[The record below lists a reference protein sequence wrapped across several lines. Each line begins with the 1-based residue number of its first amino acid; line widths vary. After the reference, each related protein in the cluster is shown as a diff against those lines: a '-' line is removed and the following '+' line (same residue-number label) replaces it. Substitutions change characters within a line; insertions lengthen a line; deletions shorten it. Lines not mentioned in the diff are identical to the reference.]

1 MRLCGFSR
9 GSLVTS
15 FVVEH
20 GKHPDHTLFRQGW
33 VLLRPLH
40 TRLRDGEVEVDVE
53 VRRCRPQ
60 DPAPTARFIH
70 HEEPGSTE
78 TPVVHQRV
86 GAYAIVVS
94 PWGVLGTVNSS
105 LTKAPGTWALPGGGL
120 DPGEDPAD
128 GVRREVF
135 EETGQHIRLGQ
146 LVAVQSDHWIG
157 RAVNGVLE
165 DFHALRL
172 IHAATCETPSHPVLH
187 DLGGSTER
195 AGWVPVKMWRQR
207 RWTSPAFEALSQHLE
222 RILAQSCWK

>member
-1 MRLCGFSR
+1 MRVHGFSN
-9 GSLVTS
+9 GSLATS

-20 GKHPDHTLFRQGW
+20 GKHPDQTLFQQGW
-33 VLLRPLH
+33 VLLRPLRS
-40 TRLRDGEVEVDVE
+40 RLGDGGVEVDVE

-60 DPAPTARFIH
+60 DPAPATRFIH
-70 HEEPGSTE
+70 HEEPNAAE

-94 PWGVLGTVNSS
+94 SWGVLGTVNSS

-120 DPGEDPAD
+120 DVGEDPAD

-135 EETGQHIRLGQ
+135 EETGQHIRLGA

-157 RAVNGVLE
+157 RSVNGTLE

-172 IHAATCETPSHPVLH
+172 IHAASCETPSRPVLH

-195 AGWVPVKMWRQR
+195 ADWVPVSSWRQR
-207 RWTSPAFEALSQHLE
+207 RWTLPAFEVLSQHLE
-222 RILAQSCWK
+222 RIVDQSCWK